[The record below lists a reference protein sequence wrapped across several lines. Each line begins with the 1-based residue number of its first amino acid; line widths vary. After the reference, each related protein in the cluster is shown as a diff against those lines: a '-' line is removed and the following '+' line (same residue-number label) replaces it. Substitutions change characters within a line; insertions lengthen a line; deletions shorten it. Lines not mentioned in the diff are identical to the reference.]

1 LQKLTGGGVN
11 NDNYR
16 VVFLGLRQKA
26 EVRERVRHAR
36 CVVLPSEWYET
47 FGLSVV
53 ESMASG
59 TPVVVSDL
67 GALKEIVR

>member
-1 LQKLTGGGVN
+1 MQKLTGGVN
-11 NDNYR
+11 NDSYL

-26 EVRERVRHAR
+26 EVRERVRRAR
-36 CVVLPSEWYET
+36 CVVLPSECWEGMPMT
-47 FGLSVV
+47 VL

>member
-1 LQKLTGGGVN
+1 M
-11 NDNYR
+11 
-16 VVFLGLRQKA
+16 FLGLRQKA
-26 EVRERVRHAR
+26 EVREMIRHAR

-47 FGLSVV
+47 FGLAVV
-53 ESMASG
+53 EAMSSG